1 MLASLKRRSSSIS
14 SNDNQKA
21 IDFSFTV
28 VDHRVRRRLIFQAEY
43 NVTCSAVNDPVAQ
56 SLVQFTAKNHYNQ
69 IKKTC
74 QQGELTR
81 G

>member
-1 MLASLKRRSSSIS
+1 MLELLKRRSSKS

-28 VDHRVRRRLIFQAEY
+28 VDHRVRRQLIFQAEY

-69 IKKTC
+69 IKETC

-81 G
+81 D

>member
-14 SNDNQKA
+14 SNDNQKV

-28 VDHRVRRRLIFQAEY
+28 VDHRVRRQLIFQAEY

-56 SLVQFTAKNHYNQ
+56 S
-69 IKKTC
+69 
-74 QQGELTR
+74 
-81 G
+81 